1 MYIQLVYP
9 RSPIYC
15 TIPLNVDQYQLRNLE
30 AEFESQE
37 QFQTVTK
44 DAKKYAERHFI

>member
-9 RSPIYC
+9 WSPIYC
-15 TIPLNVDQYQLRNLE
+15 TIPLNVDQYQLRTLE

-44 DAKKYAERHFI
+44 DAERHFI